1 MDEHFVFDGQKYRLD
16 QLTERSKHIHDRLLF
31 IYRSIEQLNA
41 KHAVMTRARNAYID
55 DLKSEVIE
63 NKFGVDIGALFS
75 ED

>member
-1 MDEHFVFDGQKYRLD
+1 MDKHFVFDGQKYRID
-16 QLTERSKHIHDRLLF
+16 QLTEKSKHIHDRLVF
-31 IYRSIEQLNA
+31 IYSSIEQLNA

-63 NKFGVDIGALFS
+63 NKSGVNIGALFL